1 MLRACHPTLLDFV
14 STEHLVFDIRRKMA
28 TFINYDAA
36 TEPTLLN
43 LPDELLQH
51 ILSYLAPCELVV
63 VASVCQRLC
72 FQSYDD
78 RIWRPLVNEN
88 LPQPLS
94 TPAPLNSFREL
105 YIAHHPHWFLVK
117 NRFWFADTDPSGK
130 LIVARYDP
138 ATAAIVAHSVV
149 ATRGQHSL
157 SAWEKDASV
166 FIHDFTPIIGL
177 DLNVPVLK
185 LNHDSPRT
193 RTRAVQGGGVVS
205 DHDIRN
211 KTTSP
216 KDPEESLYSK
226 EILMENFNDPGIF
239 SSFALA
245 RALPD
250 PLISAGTQMW
260 PPLRFPAASR
270 TRNSTSNEFHSAGH
284 RPTAVSHVSQSTFRL
299 RKWAEYTTSRQAR
312 GPQNFANGGGGGG
325 GRHGPGSAHAFFS
338 SRMAAHLGAWGGLQL
353 PAMLRRP
360 EDVTTYATLR
370 AADLLPTAKKPYQG
384 IWVGDYS
391 GHGCELLV
399 IRQPDP
405 EEAGPLPEG
414 MDWLAEWFA
423 GGDRR
428 RGSDSSESF
437 VSAVSAPEDLLPEAG
452 SAVVDDD
459 DYDDGNNNNNE
470 AHPDAN
476 GASSASVLSPTTTA
490 LDPAATG
497 ARDMLQGFIE
507 IPYRRTVQEVT
518 DVADAADLPSGRLE
532 AIKLTGDVNIPR
544 GEYTFIAPEIGPG
557 GFMRVADE
565 ETFAGARIVRSAGH
579 LAGRGFVH
587 GLSLFPFLFFFVIFL
602 SVPVFLFPGIFDG
615 CRKSDIG

>member
-1 MLRACHPTLLDFV
+1 M
-14 STEHLVFDIRRKMA
+14 
-28 TFINYDAA
+28 
-36 TEPTLLN
+36 
-43 LPDELLQH
+43 
-51 ILSYLAPCELVV
+51 
-63 VASVCQRLC
+63 
-72 FQSYDD
+72 
-78 RIWRPLVNEN
+78 
-88 LPQPLS
+88 
-94 TPAPLNSFREL
+94 
-105 YIAHHPHWFLVK
+105 
-117 NRFWFADTDPSGK
+117 
-130 LIVARYDP
+130 
-138 ATAAIVAHSVV
+138 
-149 ATRGQHSL
+149 
-157 SAWEKDASV
+157 
-166 FIHDFTPIIGL
+166 
-177 DLNVPVLK
+177 PVLK

-205 DHDIRN
+205 DRDARH
-211 KTTSP
+211 KATTST

-250 PLISAGTQMW
+250 SLVSAGTQMW

-284 RPTAVSHVSQSTFRL
+284 RPTALSHVSQSTFRL

-312 GPQNFANGGGGGG
+312 GPQNFANGGGG
-325 GRHGPGSAHAFFS
+325 RHGPGSAHAFFS
-338 SRMAAHLGAWGGLQL
+338 SRMSAALGGAAWGGLQL
-353 PAMLRRP
+353 PTMLRRP

-370 AADLLPTAKKPYQG
+370 AADLPPTAKKPYQG

-414 MDWLAEWFA
+414 MEWLAEWFA

-437 VSAVSAPEDLLPEAG
+437 VSAVSAPEDLPEAG
-452 SAVVDDD
+452 SAVVDDEED
-459 DYDDGNNNNNE
+459 HSE
-470 AHPDAN
+470 AHPDAT
-476 GASSASVLSPTTTA
+476 GAASASVLSPTTTG
-490 LDPAATG
+490 LDPAATGAAVLATATG

-587 GLSLFPFLFFFVIFL
+587 GMFLFPFLFL
-602 SVPVFLFPGIFDG
+602 RHLPSVPVSLSLNLKTGRRHRLRPRVVKDHDFPFDRSISIIILSLEPPNPALAMQANG
-615 CRKSDIG
+615 SIPPPLPA